1 MNPSEAHK
9 NRPFGA
15 VATAS
20 LEKGL
25 ITCPPREEARRSR
38 EWSSVMNLGCKS
50 VIVAMGV
57 VFGGGTCFAQALQT
71 HRIPA
76 ALALE
81 AVGEAVAS
89 CAKSGYRE
97 TAVLIDADGATIAS
111 LRGDGAG
118 IHTLDSAHDKAY
130 TSASFKS
137 DTLPLAEVAPIA
149 ALAKLPHVL
158 FFGGGVVI
166 KIGDEVVG
174 AIGASGAPG
183 AKLDDNCARAGL
195 DKIRERLK

>member
-1 MNPSEAHK
+1 VLA
-9 NRPFGA
+9 RGG
-15 VATAS
+15 T
-20 LEKGL
+20 LKGD
-25 ITCPPREEARRSR
+25 IFRKR
-38 EWSSVMNLGCKS
+38 SSVMNLGCKS
-50 VIVAMGV
+50 AIVLIGV
-57 VFGGGTCFAQALQT
+57 AFSSGTCSAQALQT

-76 ALALE
+76 ALAME
-81 AVGEAVAS
+81 AVGEAVSS

-97 TAVLIDADGATIAS
+97 TAVLLDVDGATIAA

-137 DTLPLAEVAPIA
+137 DTLALAELAKGPIA
-149 ALAKLPHVL
+149 GLAKLPHVL

-183 AKLDDNCARAGL
+183 AMLDENCARAGL
-195 DKIRERLK
+195 EKIRERLK